1 MGERTEP
8 IRVTDATFEREVIRS
23 PLPVVVDF
31 YADWCAP
38 CRVADPV
45 LRDLSA
51 QLAGRVKFARVNI
64 DEASLVTRSYG
75 IHSIPTYVFVQSG
88 QEKGREVGSMD
99 PAAFRQ
105 IVRKYFSKAAKP
117 SGGTRASP

>member
-23 PLPVVVDF
+23 SIPVVVDF

-38 CRVADPV
+38 CRVAEPL

-51 QLAGRVKFARVNI
+51 QLAGRVKIARVNV
-64 DEASLVTRSYG
+64 DEAALVTRSYG
-75 IHSIPTYVFVQSG
+75 IHMLPTYVFVQAG
-88 QEKGREVGSMD
+88 QEKGREVGSVD
-99 PAAFRQ
+99 LVAFREG
-105 IVRKYFSKAAKP
+105 VRKYFSKARV
-117 SGGTRASP
+117 SGGRRASR

>member
-23 PLPVVVDF
+23 SLPVVVDF

-38 CRVADPV
+38 CRVAEPL

-51 QLAGRVKFARVNI
+51 QMAGRVKFAKVNV
-64 DEASLVTRSYG
+64 DEAALVTRSYG
-75 IHSIPTYVFVQSG
+75 IHMIPTYVFVQGG
-88 QEKGREVGSMD
+88 QEKGREVGSVD
-99 PAAFRQ
+99 LVAFRQ
-105 IVRKYFSKAAKP
+105 IVRKYFAESRL
-117 SGGTRASP
+117 SGGKRATP

>member
-1 MGERTEP
+1 VGGRTEP

-23 PLPVVVDF
+23 SLPVVVDF

-45 LRDLSA
+45 LKDLSV
-51 QLAGRVKFARVNI
+51 QLAGRVKFAKVNI
-64 DEASLVTRSYG
+64 DEAALVTRSYG

-88 QEKGREVGSMD
+88 QEKGREVGSLD
-99 PAAFRQ
+99 PALFRQ
-105 IVRKYFSKAAKP
+105 IVRKYFSKSGA